1 MSLSCQPP
9 STRMAI
15 AAVVLLGGRCLNSNT
30 RIPFIPGKT
39 LEIIP
44 WDNNFPGGGGVRVC
58 RSWEARQWGEAAPS
72 SALVCTHFRGGMNSV
87 FYYKIESCVPFHSG
101 GVLVSVPV
109 LWGRTWKC
117 VELIRWLGR
126 SFVSVQEDTWQ
137 LITITELV
145 VGMRKK
151 STHPPFHC
159 HFVMSSCGWFGCA
172 RQQSRDFWSPE
183 ICTQE
188 SEDMNQSCVSNFVLS
203 ALNGSKLSV

>member
-1 MSLSCQPP
+1 MYEYVDRGRP
-9 STRMAI
+9 SR
-15 AAVVLLGGRCLNSNT
+15 AA
-30 RIPFIPGKT
+30 K
-39 LEIIP
+39 
-44 WDNNFPGGGGVRVC
+44 
-58 RSWEARQWGEAAPS
+58 GEAAQS

-87 FYYKIESCVPFHSG
+87 FIIKSNPVFHSG

-126 SFVSVQEDTWQ
+126 SFVSVQADTWQ

-172 RQQSRDFWSPE
+172 RQQSHDFWSPE

-188 SEDMNQSCVSNFVLS
+188 SEDMNQSFVSNFVLS